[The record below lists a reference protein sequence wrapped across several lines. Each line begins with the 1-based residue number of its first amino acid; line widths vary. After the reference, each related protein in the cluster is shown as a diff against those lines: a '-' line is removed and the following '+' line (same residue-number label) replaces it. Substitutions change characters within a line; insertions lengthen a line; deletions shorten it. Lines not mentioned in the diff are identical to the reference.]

1 MANKAMW
8 DWMDKQEGRKEG
20 DSTRALDKEK
30 KRQGYKSTP
39 VRTKA
44 LEKKKEGT
52 HKHSW
57 DTAPG
62 MDEKICKGCN
72 IHSPKDSQSK
82 HYIA

>member
-1 MANKAMW
+1 MW

-44 LEKKKEGT
+44 LEKGRDKYKIVR
-52 HKHSW
+52 K
-57 DTAPG
+57 PG
-62 MDEKICKGCN
+62 YRYSLEENK
-72 IHSPKDSQSK
+72 
-82 HYIA
+82 